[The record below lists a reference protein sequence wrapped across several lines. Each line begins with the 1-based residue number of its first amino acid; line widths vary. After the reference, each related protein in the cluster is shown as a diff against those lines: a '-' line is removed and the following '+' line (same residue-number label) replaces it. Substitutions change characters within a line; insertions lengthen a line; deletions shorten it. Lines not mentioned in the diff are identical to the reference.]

1 LLTIPRAERPP
12 RIEDF
17 LDGELPPPA
26 ARQVTEFR
34 QREPGDDVPVSQP
47 TTAYLSYD
55 DARLYVVFVC
65 KDDPRQV
72 RARIARRE
80 EISADDQVSIYLDTF
95 SDRWHAYIF
104 AANPLG
110 IQRDGIL
117 TEGQDEDWSFDTVWA
132 SEGRLTADG
141 YVVRMAI
148 PFRSLRFRNEAAP
161 TWNVALGRVIRRN
174 NEEAYWP
181 LITNRVQ
188 GFVPQLSA
196 VTLTQISPGRNVQ
209 LNPYMAASGARFLDA
224 DQAAYD
230 TAREGRVGVD
240 AKVVV
245 RDALTVDATVNPDFS
260 QVESDDPQ
268 VTVNQRFEVFFPEK
282 RPFFIENASYLQTPI
297 QLFFSRRIVDP
308 GVGARLTG
316 KIGRWGLGAI
326 AMNDRAGDRVPADDP
341 LYGRDAGAGVFRLS
355 YGEDSNVGLF
365 LSDLEFAGSSNR
377 MVAFDG
383 RWTAGKNWVLAGQFA
398 RSGSR
403 ENGGALSAGTG
414 AMAQILRD
422 GRNFDYLGTYQDF
435 SPEFDAPL
443 GFVKRVGFRQL
454 DQEAKYRWRPDGKAL
469 QKYGPEA
476 KVMFNWDPQ
485 GRLQDRELKASF
497 QFEFVG
503 HTEIKYER
511 VEAFELF
518 EELPF
523 KPYANIYSANTELL
537 EWLGLVASYAQG
549 AAVNHDPAASLDPF
563 LGAATEAEVGFT
575 FRPTTRIRFDPAFVY
590 SSLRTRDS
598 SVRIFS
604 DQQLRM
610 KLNYQFNRV
619 LSARAIVDYAGLN
632 GNPALADLEDE
643 RSWTADLL
651 LTYLVNPGTALYVG
665 YTDRHENV
673 EVVRGPFPTLR
684 RSTSSFAS
692 VGRGVFVKL
701 SYLWRL

>member
-1 LLTIPRAERPP
+1 
-12 RIEDF
+12 
-17 LDGELPPPA
+17 
-26 ARQVTEFR
+26 
-34 QREPGDDVPVSQP
+34 
-47 TTAYLSYD
+47 
-55 DARLYVVFVC
+55 
-65 KDDPRQV
+65 
-72 RARIARRE
+72 
-80 EISADDQVSIYLDTF
+80 
-95 SDRWHAYIF
+95 
-104 AANPLG
+104 
-110 IQRDGIL
+110 
-117 TEGQDEDWSFDTVWA
+117 
-132 SEGRLTADG
+132 
-141 YVVRMAI
+141 
-148 PFRSLRFRNEAAP
+148 
-161 TWNVALGRVIRRN
+161 
-174 NEEAYWP
+174 
-181 LITNRVQ
+181 
-188 GFVPQLSA
+188 
-196 VTLTQISPGRNVQ
+196 
-209 LNPYMAASGARFLDA
+209 
-224 DQAAYD
+224 
-230 TAREGRVGVD
+230 
-240 AKVVV
+240 
-245 RDALTVDATVNPDFS
+245 
-260 QVESDDPQ
+260 
-268 VTVNQRFEVFFPEK
+268 
-282 RPFFIENASYLQTPI
+282 
-297 QLFFSRRIVDP
+297 
-308 GVGARLTG
+308 
-316 KIGRWGLGAI
+316 
-326 AMNDRAGDRVPADDP
+326 MNDRAGDRVPADDP

-485 GRLQDRELKASF
+485 GRLQDRELRASF